1 MASRCGKRAARDV
14 GGSLAV
20 SGPDRITSI
29 ADFRWSYAIFAA
41 VGAEVVIQIFGSVD
55 SGVTVDGVGL
65 HPAEAAKN

>member
-1 MASRCGKRAARDV
+1 MPDGSRIERN
-14 GGSLAV
+14 
-20 SGPDRITSI
+20 GPDRITSI